1 MNILWSVFCCCSF
14 SPIFPTFLCSRIVNA
29 RTLMVNHQ
37 PNGASTFIVVVGS
50 VKTNCS
56 TGGLC
61 NYDRIAREEA
71 TKTCTHIKRTE
82 KYVCVCVSASMKLL
96 HAAHINRLCCLFPFI
111 SGNLLL
117 WLVSSLL
124 FIFVTC
130 SLLRIV
136 DFRKIKTIPHHIHT
150 HQTAGEFHIFRERQ
164 SFLSTTLLCILCL

>member
-96 HAAHINRLCCLFPFI
+96 HEVAACSSSKQTMLLVPFYFRYFVVVTRFFVVVHICHLFTFANCRFPK
-111 SGNLLL
+111 N
-117 WLVSSLL
+117 
-124 FIFVTC
+124 
-130 SLLRIV
+130 
-136 DFRKIKTIPHHIHT
+136 
-150 HQTAGEFHIFRERQ
+150 
-164 SFLSTTLLCILCL
+164 